1 MMTVEKPKLR
11 KGLSYVLKTSLL
23 QETLDQAQIDCHV
36 DLNYWTPQSGCSV
49 LEAHYWLPNAN
60 VDHPRV
66 YVRAGVVPS
75 AERQAA
81 LDALRGVGL
90 PAFMSW
96 LSRIIA
102 LPKGSPKL
110 QGDLHFDASYGDG
123 EIAITHN
130 LRS

>member
-1 MMTVEKPKLR
+1 MTVEKPKLR

-23 QETLDQAQIDCHV
+23 QEAIDQARIECHV

-60 VDHPRV
+60 VDYPRV

-81 LDALRGVGL
+81 LDALRGEGL
-90 PAFMSW
+90 PAFISW

-110 QGDLHFDASYGDG
+110 HSDLYFDATYEDG
-123 EIAITHN
+123 KIGIIHN
-130 LRS
+130 FRS

>member
-1 MMTVEKPKLR
+1 M
-11 KGLSYVLKTSLL
+11 SYVLKTSLL
-23 QETLDQAQIDCHV
+23 QEALDQAQIDCHV
-36 DLNYWTPQSGCSV
+36 DLNYWTPQSGSSV

-81 LDALRGVGL
+81 LDTFKGVGL
-90 PAFMSW
+90 PAFISW
-96 LSRIIA
+96 LSRITA
-102 LPKGSPKL
+102 LPNGSPKL
-110 QGDLHFDASYGDG
+110 HGDLYFNATYDDG

-130 LRS
+130 FRS